1 MRILLSLFFTTVSV
15 IAGAQSVHI
24 VSAETGNP
32 VVGAHVV
39 WQKGQLK
46 ELFISNEKGE
56 VDFPLS
62 HFGPGSRLQISC
74 IGFKTITDSLLRGP
88 KRRYELAPL
97 IKGLETIVVTA
108 QMRPGNPSESVMPIR
123 IIDEQQINRM
133 GAQHLRDVLTNSLN
147 MRLGQDQILGS
158 SLQMQGVG
166 GQNIKI
172 LIDGVPVNGRLN
184 GNIDLSQLN
193 LHLVERIEVVEGP
206 LSVLYGTDAMGGTIN
221 LITRKTGNEKLEVG
235 FQTHYESVGQYN
247 TRLHSGL
254 QRGNKSIRLSM
265 GRHYFDGW
273 SDGDQSFAIR
283 LTQRAD
289 SSRQQ
294 AWNPKLQHFATAQF
308 RSVFAGGELR
318 LLSDY
323 FDETISNLGYPR
335 APFGTTAFDD
345 IYKTRR
351 FNQQLQWEKQD
362 SSYRY
367 HVLFAR
373 NDFRRI
379 KNTWFSDLT
388 NLERRLTN
396 NEGDQDTS
404 RFIAHHSRG
413 TYQRR
418 FNRQIQAEFG
428 YDGRHEYTV
437 GARIASRQQAMLDL
451 AVFAS
456 AEWILAQG
464 LTLRPSVRFTYNP
477 AYPAPVVPGLQ
488 FRYEHPL
495 NKKQLASLTHRFSYA
510 RGFRAPDLKEL
521 YFFFVDVNHNIR
533 GNPNL
538 QAENGN
544 NFHFTSTYN
553 RQLGNQLITAE
564 VSLFYNQINNLI
576 SLAQAD
582 VTAFSYFNLEEFRSQ
597 GILLR
602 TEWKKEHWLV
612 ATGAGITGRGNKLAD
627 TLQMPNYL
635 YSPEV
640 NARVEFCEKFTGTQ
654 WNIFYKYTGRTPNVI
669 TDGMGNFLLSSLAA
683 FHTLDLSGH
692 KEWKKLGIETTVGV
706 KNLFDIT
713 NILGATPG
721 GVHSAGGISS
731 PIAMGRLFF
740 VSLQY
745 RFNG

>member
-32 VVGAHVV
+32 VAGAHVV
-39 WQKGQLK
+39 WQNGSLK
-46 ELFISNEKGE
+46 ELFISNDNG
-56 VDFPLS
+56 VVSLPSS

-172 LIDGVPVNGRLN
+172 LVDGVPVNGRLN

-221 LITRKTGNEKLEVG
+221 LITRKTNNEKFEAGL
-235 FQTHYESVGQYN
+235 QTHYESVGQYN
-247 TRLHSGL
+247 IRLHGGF
-254 QRGNKSIRLSM
+254 QRRNKGFRLTV

-273 SDGDQSFAIR
+273 SESDQPFALR

-308 RSVFAGGELR
+308 RWSVVGGELR
-318 LLSDY
+318 FMSDY

-345 IYKTRR
+345 FYATRR

-362 SSYRY
+362 SSNRY
-367 HVLFAR
+367 HVLLAR

-396 NEGDQDTS
+396 NDGDQDTS
-404 RFIAHHSRG
+404 RFIAHLSRG

-418 FNRQIQAEFG
+418 FNQQIQAEFG
-428 YDGRHEYTV
+428 YDVRHEYTL
-437 GARIASRQQAMLDL
+437 GARIANQRQAMLDL

-456 AEWILAQG
+456 AEWLLAKG
-464 LTLRPSVRFTYNP
+464 FTLRPSARFTYNP

-495 NKKQLASLTHRFSYA
+495 NKRQLESLTHRFSYA

-521 YFFFVDVNHNIR
+521 YFFFVDVNHNIQ

-538 QAENGN
+538 RAESGH

-553 RQLGNQLITAE
+553 RQQGNQLITAE
-564 VSLFYNQINNLI
+564 ISMFYNRINQLI
-576 SLAQAD
+576 GLAQAD
-582 VTAFSYFNLEEFRSQ
+582 ATAFSYFNLEEFRSQ
-597 GILLR
+597 GVLLR
-602 TEWKKEHWLV
+602 TEWKKELWLV
-612 ATGAGITGRGNKLAD
+612 AAGAGVTGRSNRLAD
-627 TLQMPNYL
+627 TLQMPAFF
-635 YSPEV
+635 YSPEI
-640 NARVEFCEKFTGTQ
+640 NARVELREQVTGTQ

-669 TDGMGNFLLSSLAA
+669 TNSMGNLALSSLSA

-692 KEWKKLGIETTVGV
+692 KAWKKVGIETTIGV
-706 KNLFDIT
+706 KNILDVT

-721 GVHSAGGISS
+721 GVHSAGGMSS
-731 PIAMGRLFF
+731 PVAMGRLYF